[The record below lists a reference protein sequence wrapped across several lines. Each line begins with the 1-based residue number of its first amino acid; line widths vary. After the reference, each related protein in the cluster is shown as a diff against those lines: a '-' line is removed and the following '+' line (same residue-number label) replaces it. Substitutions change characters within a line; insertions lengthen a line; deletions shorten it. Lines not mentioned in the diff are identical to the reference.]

1 MPGSGP
7 RRATSALPARIKFG
21 CGKRSARLRT
31 CAPVTQSSRS
41 AAARAHC
48 FPHSRRPSGEAD
60 ESSASSR
67 SRPARV
73 LRASGRLLSAIAA
86 RFAWSEAGRRR
97 SRTEP
102 PMSASR
108 RPSCVTCRRQSVR
121 QRWRACYAWTRS
133 GGRVVS
139 ANQDTETWVVD
150 HPDRS
155 LTRRLVQFY
164 ADQRFAD
171 GWTGRR
177 LRSLFL
183 HAGLIDVET
192 RAARRGRYERLV
204 VSVPDRDQSGACRRG
219 GGLDQ

>member
-1 MPGSGP
+1 
-7 RRATSALPARIKFG
+7 
-21 CGKRSARLRT
+21 
-31 CAPVTQSSRS
+31 
-41 AAARAHC
+41 
-48 FPHSRRPSGEAD
+48 
-60 ESSASSR
+60 
-67 SRPARV
+67 
-73 LRASGRLLSAIAA
+73 
-86 RFAWSEAGRRR
+86 
-97 SRTEP
+97 
-102 PMSASR
+102 
-108 RPSCVTCRRQSVR
+108 
-121 QRWRACYAWTRS
+121 
-133 GGRVVS
+133 VS